1 VKRDA
6 FTEIERAKSALWSL
20 DAGADHNTWVRHAMG
35 AKAAGLGFEDFHD
48 WSATAGNYTN
58 EAECRSVW
66 KSIKEGGIG
75 EGSLFHAARLAGWS
89 DDGEAPAKRPQ
100 SHQERPKQPE
110 QAKRP
115 PHDPRALWDACEPA
129 TAEHDY
135 IERKKGLPDGL
146 RVYHG
151 PLTIAGIACAGSLVL
166 PCYSLA
172 GELVNLQFVV
182 LNERISDGGK
192 GKLFLPGI
200 KVSATPDACLVIGG
214 HIKDGGTVFVVEG
227 VGQAWSAHQATRAP
241 AVCCFGVGRMSSV
254 SKSLRERYPAARLV
268 LVADAGKESQAA
280 AIAKDVAGAW
290 VEMPAGSPSN
300 FDLNDLHQAHDL
312 KEVAALLEHVKAP
325 TTRFKLSE
333 RTADRLFIGEPP
345 PVNWLVRGIF
355 PLGVCCLV
363 ASPPNVGK
371 SFLSLDL
378 AAKVAGYPGPLCPDY
393 SFGAA
398 VAAHGRALYVSAED
412 DEPEIHRRLWSL
424 CGGVMPDRL
433 HVLSLPDVGHFG
445 IIEAD
450 AKTKEYRPTE
460 AWRDLVTEIRELPD
474 VKLILLDT
482 LQALTTGDTNTVEA
496 TQPLM
501 NEATALASATG
512 ACVLL
517 VHHVAKGS
525 TKGIATA
532 LDAMEAIRGSGAIA
546 GTARCAYVMWPPADG
561 GREVCDVLGEPYQ
574 EGKIAFGIVAKKY
587 GDARRDRTVFVRDDR
602 GILQDRTQQYSV
614 LSGADDSDALRADL
628 LKAIRDKWAI
638 GQAFATSNGG
648 NGLHARRFELAE
660 AFHEKTRAWF
670 DEQAGKM
677 LADCSIKRLTY
688 KGGSR
693 YVPPEAESAIP
704 KPAPEE
710 QAEHDGDT
718 PEAEESAPEVTA

>member
-1 VKRDA
+1 MKRDD
-6 FTEIERAKSALWSL
+6 FTEIERARSALWSL
-20 DAGADHNTWVRHAMG
+20 DAGTDREEWVRHAMG
-35 AKAAGLGFEDFHD
+35 AKAAGLDFDAWHE
-48 WSATAGNYTN
+48 WSASAGNYKN
-58 EAECRSVW
+58 EADCRGVW
-66 KSIKEGGIG
+66 QSIKPGGIG
-75 EGSLFHAARLAGWS
+75 EGSLFHAARAAGWT
-89 DDGEAPAKRPQ
+89 DDGERPAVRPQ
-100 SHQERPKQPE
+100 SHQEKPRQPD
-110 QAKRP
+110 APKRP
-115 PHDPRALWDACEPA
+115 PIDPRAVWDACAPA
-129 TAEHDY
+129 SADQEY
-135 IERKKGLPDGL
+135 IGRKLGLPDGL

-166 PCYSLA
+166 PCRTLA
-172 GELVNLQFVV
+172 GELASLQF
-182 LNERISDGGK
+182 IPPDGK
-192 GKLFLPGI
+192 KLFLSGCKLPADGCMI
-200 KVSATPDACLVIGG
+200 IGG
-214 HIKDGGTVFVVEG
+214 AIKDGAPLYVAEG
-227 VGQAWSAHQATRAP
+227 IGQAWSAHQATRAP
-241 AVCCFGVGRMSSV
+241 AVCCFGVGRMAGV
-254 SKSLRERYPAARLV
+254 AKALHEHYKGARLV
-268 LVADAGKESQAA
+268 LVADGGKESQCA
-280 AIAKDVAGAW
+280 AIAKEVSGSWA
-290 VEMPAGSPSN
+290 EMPEGSPSN
-300 FDLNDLHQAHDL
+300 YDLNDLHQAEGL
-312 KEVAALLEHVKAP
+312 AAVRALLERVKAP
-325 TTRFKLSE
+325 TSRFKLKE

-355 PLGVCCLV
+355 PLGACCLV

-371 SFLSLDL
+371 SMLSLDM
-378 AAKVAGYPGPLCPDY
+378 AAKVAGWPGPLCADY
-393 SFGAA
+393 AFGAE
-398 VAAHGRALYVSAED
+398 VAAHGRAVYVSAED

-424 CGGVMPDRL
+424 CAGHMPDRL
-433 HVLSLPDVGHFG
+433 HVLSLPDIGHFG

-450 AKTKEYRPTE
+450 RVTKEYCSTE

-474 VKLILLDT
+474 VRLILLDT

-525 TKGIATA
+525 TRDIKTA
-532 LDAMEAIRGSGAIA
+532 LDAMESIRGSGAIA
-546 GTARCAYVMWPPADG
+546 GTARAAYVMWPPADG
-561 GREVCDVLGEPYQ
+561 GRQVCDVLGESYQ
-574 EGKIAFGIVAKKY
+574 EGKVAYGIVAKRY
-587 GDARRDRTVFVRDDR
+587 GDARRDRSVFVRDEA
-602 GILQDRTQQYSV
+602 GILQDRTQQYNA
-614 LSGADDSDALRADL
+614 LSGADDSDTLRADL

-677 LADCSIKRLTY
+677 LADGNIKRLTY

-704 KPAPEE
+704 KAAPEE
-710 QAEHDGDT
+710 QAEHDSDT